1 MTGLPIYDVDIFTDE
16 VIQNPWPHYAA
27 MRDLGP
33 VVWLPRHEN
42 FALVHHAVLVQAL
55 RDYDTFISGKGVAA
69 CAFANEILRG
79 NSAASDGERHNL
91 IRRAT
96 SPPLLPGA
104 LEKVRGLIEETADSL
119 IEQLIARDGFDAMRD
134 LAAHLP
140 LTIVRDLVGLGDYGK
155 ENMLRWASATFDLN
169 GVQNERGKAAL
180 EVFME
185 QRRFAQS
192 QTPEMAKPGSWTHR
206 LLDIVRRGDLPAEL
220 MPHAM
225 RDYIVP
231 SLDTTISATGELIY
245 QLGRNPDQWALLR
258 SKPELARN
266 AANEAVRMASPI
278 RSFGRHTSREVQI
291 AGVTIPEGARIMML
305 FAAANRDE
313 RAFDHPNEFDIT
325 RDPRLHLGFGRG
337 IHMCAGMHL
346 AQLEMMSIL
355 KAMIPHVDTIEVREP
370 TMGINNII
378 YGFESLPTR
387 FVRRN
392 AAPVRPETQQVQVF
406 KKPGHGLDGR
416 REG

>member
-1 MTGLPIYDVDIFTDE
+1 MVSAPAYDVDIFSDE
-16 VIQNPWPHYAA
+16 AIQNPWPHYAA
-27 MRDLGP
+27 MRNLGP

-42 FALVHHAVLVQAL
+42 YALVHHAVLAQAL
-55 RDYDTFISGKGVAA
+55 RDHDTFISGKGVAA

-96 SPPLLPGA
+96 SQPLLPGA
-104 LEKVRGLIEETADSL
+104 LEAVRGQIEETADEL
-119 IEQLIARDGFDAMRD
+119 IEQLVARDSFDAVKD
-134 LAAHLP
+134 LASHLP
-140 LTIVRDLVGLGDYGK
+140 LTIVRDLVGLGDHGRD
-155 ENMLRWASATFDLN
+155 NMLRWASATFDLN

-192 QTPEMAKPGSWTHR
+192 QTPEMARPGSWTHR
-206 LLDIVRRGDLPAEL
+206 LLGLVESGELPAEL
-220 MPHAM
+220 LPYAM

-245 QLGRNPDQWALLR
+245 QLGRNPQQWKLLR
-258 SKPELARN
+258 AQPELARN
-266 AANEAVRMASPI
+266 AANEAVRMASPV
-278 RSFGRHTSREVQI
+278 RSFGRHTSRDVHV
-291 AGVTIPEGARIMML
+291 AGVPIPEGSRIMML

-313 RAFDHPNEFDIT
+313 RVFERPDEFDIT

-346 AQLEMMSIL
+346 AQLEMMSLL
-355 KAMIPHVDTIEVREP
+355 KAMIPRVETIEVEEP
-370 TMGINNII
+370 KVGINNII
-378 YGFESLPTR
+378 YGYSYLPTR
-387 FVRRN
+387 FVR
-392 AAPVRPETQQVQVF
+392 AARISSGARHAAQ
-406 KKPGHGLDGR
+406 GR
-416 REG
+416 ALEN

>member
-1 MTGLPIYDVDIFTDE
+1 MARAPVYDVDIFTDE
-16 VIQNPWPHYAA
+16 VIQDPWPHYAA

-42 FALVHHAVLVQAL
+42 YALVHHAVLAQAL
-55 RDYDTFISGKGVAA
+55 RDHDTFISGKGVAA

-96 SPPLLPGA
+96 SQPLLPGA
-104 LEKVRGLIEETADSL
+104 LEGIRGQIEETAEQL
-119 IEQLIARDGFDAMRD
+119 IEQLIERESFDAVKD
-134 LAAHLP
+134 LASHLP
-140 LTIVRDLVGLGDYGK
+140 LTIVRDLVGLGDHGRG
-155 ENMLRWASATFDLN
+155 NMLRWASATFDLN

-206 LLDIVRRGDLPAEL
+206 LLDLVQSGELPAEL
-220 MPHAM
+220 LPYAM

-245 QLGRNPDQWALLR
+245 QLGRNPYQWKLLR

-266 AANEAVRMASPI
+266 AANEAVRMASPV
-278 RSFGRHTSREVQI
+278 RSFGRHTSRDVDVE
-291 AGVTIPEGARIMML
+291 GVTIPEGSRIMML

-313 RAFDHPNEFDIT
+313 RAFERPDDFDIT

-355 KAMIPHVDTIEVREP
+355 RAMIPRVEAIEVGSP
-370 TMGINNII
+370 KIGINNII
-378 YGFESLPTR
+378 YGYACLPTR
-387 FVRRN
+387 FVRDARTTSS
-392 AAPVRPETQQVQVF
+392 A
-406 KKPGHGLDGR
+406 R
-416 REG
+416 REVQRPGFENKAPSLES